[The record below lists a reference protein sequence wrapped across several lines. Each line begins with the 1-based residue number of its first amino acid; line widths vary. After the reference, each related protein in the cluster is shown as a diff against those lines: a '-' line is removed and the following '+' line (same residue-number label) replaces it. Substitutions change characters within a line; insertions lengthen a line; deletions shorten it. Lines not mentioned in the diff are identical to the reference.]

1 MTLETEPVK
10 KPTGRL
16 DAVADPRQTE
26 IRRLVFSVTAFVVIP
41 TLLLLSV
48 GVLVLVFGSATQD
61 YVFGA
66 LILGLVLTM
75 IAGIMAAL
83 VYIRREASLAKLQTE
98 FVSKVSHDLRT
109 PLTSIRMFVETLQLG
124 RARDPDNRQQ
134 CLDVL
139 AQETG
144 RLSTMIDRLLGWA
157 RMEAGKRVYSLE
169 RHRVATVVDA
179 AMAAFESQ
187 RITHPVELER
197 HVPHDLPEVMID
209 HSAMLEALLN
219 LLHNA
224 HRYTGQDKRIAV
236 RCEAVARPA
245 GVVIAVQDNG
255 PGISKRHHRRIFEKF
270 YRAEDPLNRDLQGS
284 GLGLAIVQHI
294 VRGHGGSVSVDS
306 EVGRGSVFRIVLPAA
321 G

>member
-1 MTLETEPVK
+1 
-10 KPTGRL
+10 
-16 DAVADPRQTE
+16 
-26 IRRLVFSVTAFVVIP
+26 VTAFVVTP

-61 YVFGA
+61 YVFGV

-75 IAGIMAAL
+75 IAGIVATLA
-83 VYIRREASLAKLQTE
+83 YIRREANLAKLQTE

-124 RARDPDNRQQ
+124 RASDPDNRQQ

-157 RMEAGKRVYSLE
+157 RMEAGKRVYNLE

-179 AMAAFESQ
+179 AIAAFESQ

-197 HVPHDLPEVMID
+197 HVPQDLPDVMVD
-209 HSAMLEALLN
+209 HGAMLEALLN
-219 LLHNA
+219 LLHNS
-224 HRYTGQDKRIAV
+224 HRYTGPDKRIAV

-245 GVVIAVQDNG
+245 GVVIAVEDNG
-255 PGISKRHHRRIFEKF
+255 PGISKHHHRRIFEKF
-270 YRAEDPLNRDLQGS
+270 YRAEDPLNRDLQGT

-306 EVGRGSVFRIVLPAA
+306 EVGRGSAFRIVLPAA
-321 G
+321 L